1 MRRVQSCFV
10 FISEMCCQAGG
21 GGESGGETGA
31 ADYQPAVVGV
41 TVS

>member
-1 MRRVQSCFV
+1 MRRTQSCFV
-10 FISEMCCQAGG
+10 FIPEMSCQARGG
-21 GGESGGETGA
+21 GNSGGETGA